1 MSYLRVPLYGKQII
15 HTIQWDNDVIIA
27 IPLTD
32 IRQFEDTIEVMISRK
47 SKKDKHHNG
56 QITRTKRK
64 TMTYKTMTYKT
75 MTYKTMHGKLK
86 IE

>member
-47 SKKDKHHNG
+47 SKKDKHNVSIHV
-56 QITRTKRK
+56 RKRK
-64 TMTYKTMTYKT
+64 YSTNVRR
-75 MTYKTMHGKLK
+75 K
-86 IE
+86 ILHQC

>member
-32 IRQFEDTIEVMISRK
+32 IRQFEDTIEVMTSRK
-47 SKKDKHHNG
+47 SKRQTSQWPNNKDK
-56 QITRTKRK
+56 TKNNDLQNNAWK
-64 TMTYKTMTYKT
+64 TKD
-75 MTYKTMHGKLK
+75 
-86 IE
+86 